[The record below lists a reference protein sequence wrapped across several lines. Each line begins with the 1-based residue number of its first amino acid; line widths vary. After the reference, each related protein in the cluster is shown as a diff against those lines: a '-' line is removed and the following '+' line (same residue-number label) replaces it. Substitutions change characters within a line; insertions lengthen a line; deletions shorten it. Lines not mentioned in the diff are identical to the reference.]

1 MINATTAYRAV
12 TPYLLV
18 ADADAELAFL
28 KSAFGGI
35 EVTCQRG
42 PDRRVTHAEIQIG
55 DSLVMIGQAGGSWKP
70 LGGSQ
75 YLWIVMMLTRRT
87 SVPSRPAGATAR
99 SAPADKPYG
108 HRVAEVVDAN
118 GITWWLAAPVR

>member
-1 MINATTAYRAV
+1 MSNATTAYRTV

-18 ADADAELAFL
+18 ADADVELTFL
-28 KSAFGGI
+28 TSAFGGT

-42 PDRRVTHAEIQIG
+42 PDQSVMHAEIQIG
-55 DSLVMIGQAGGSWKP
+55 DSLVMIGQAGGAWKP
-70 LGGSQ
+70 LGGAQ
-75 YLWIVMMLTRRT
+75 YLWVDGVDATYHRA
-87 SVPSRPAGATAR
+87 VGAGATAR
-99 SAPADKPYG
+99 SAPEDKPYG

>member
-1 MINATTAYRAV
+1 MIKATTAYRAV

-42 PDRRVTHAEIQIG
+42 PDGSVIHAEMQIG
-55 DSLVMIGQAGGSWKP
+55 DSLVMIGQAGGAWKP

-75 YLWIVMMLTRRT
+75 YLWIDGVDATYQRA
-87 SVPSRPAGATAR
+87 VAAGATAR
-99 SAPADKPYG
+99 SAPEDKPYG

>member
-42 PDRRVTHAEIQIG
+42 PDGSVIHAEIQIG
-55 DSLVMIGQAGGSWKP
+55 DSLVMIGQAGGLWKP
-70 LGGSQ
+70 LGGSH
-75 YLWIVMMLTRRT
+75 YLWVDDADATYQRA
-87 SVPSRPAGATAR
+87 VAAGATAR
-99 SAPADKPYG
+99 STPADKPYG